1 MTMAALTDDG
11 EAEGAAPHEAT
22 YRRRGPGPWDVHV
35 GQRIKEARTIR
46 GLSQQALGK
55 TASIS
60 FQQVQKY
67 ENGSSR
73 IAASRLVSFAR
84 ALDVPMGA
92 FFEGIGDVGD
102 AAEAR
107 ALESML
113 TTEVAQDLVRHF
125 DSVREPALRRRIT
138 DLVACIASDRAA
150 VS

>member
-67 ENGSSR
+67 ENGVNRVSPD
-73 IAASRLVSFAR
+73 RLVAFAE
-84 ALDVPMGA
+84 ALSVTPGW
-92 FFEGIGDVGD
+92 FFEGKDGVIGKAPTDRPLDGLTASDLTIARDIARLPQPVRQKVVG
-102 AAEAR
+102 
-107 ALESML
+107 
-113 TTEVAQDLVRHF
+113 LVR
-125 DSVREPALRRRIT
+125 VLAE
-138 DLVACIASDRAA
+138 
-150 VS
+150 